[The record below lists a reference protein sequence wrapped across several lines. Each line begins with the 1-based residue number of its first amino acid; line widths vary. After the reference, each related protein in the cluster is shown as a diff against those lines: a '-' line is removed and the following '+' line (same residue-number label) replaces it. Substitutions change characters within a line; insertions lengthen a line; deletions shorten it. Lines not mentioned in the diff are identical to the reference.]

1 MARFTLDDCV
11 HMCLRNGNWWTF
23 WDLQRVI
30 KTNTGTFYGEPSIS
44 AAIRNI
50 RKYKCRQ
57 RYNLPLTG
65 ELILKRRIDNKQ
77 GYEYRLTLERE
88 VLDTFKK
95 LNSYT

>member
-44 AAIRNI
+44 AAIRNL
-50 RKYKCRQ
+50 RKPYCRSKYRLQ
-57 RYNLPLTG
+57 AVG
-65 ELILKRRIDNKQ
+65 EVIVKRRIDNKK
-77 GYEYRLTLERE
+77 GFEY
-88 VLDTFKK
+88 K
-95 LNSYT
+95 LIGVEDGK